1 MPTILRQGPYSIAF
15 FAGDRPEPKHV
26 HVRRD
31 RNEAKIWLEPVEV
44 ANDGGFGST
53 EINRITQI
61 IETHADMLKDAWDD
75 YFAS

>member
-1 MPTILRQGPYSIAF
+1 MPTIFRQGPYSIAF
-15 FAGDRPEPKHV
+15 FAGDRREPKHV

-53 EINRITQI
+53 EMNRITRI
-61 IETHADMLKDAWDD
+61 IEVHADMLKDAWDD
-75 YFAS
+75 YFGS